1 MSTQPEHPE
10 YPVDEREG
18 PASVNTPAEHTPE
31 PDHEPSPAPGRDPE
45 RGASGERSPRDGEV
59 STERRDDGSLYVLRP
74 DSAATP
80 DDIPTM
86 RPNPDTAPDTVP
98 GTEVEPRVFDA
109 EIVDDSTEPDD
120 ADDGEGAKS
129 VPVDP
134 PDSAVPA
141 GPSGERHAVVPAWV
155 RSREEIA
162 QRTRWWVA
170 NLAHTGAYHAV
181 RTPLYAGK
189 LVAHSPRG
197 TARTVAATYRW
208 VFDTEGKPL
217 RSEAVAARDPQHY
230 LKLVQQRDAHV
241 RKRLTVVMLAL
252 LALAGVG
259 VLVWLSGDL
268 LVQLATLAAA
278 VAALGAAGRIPD
290 KPVVGPAVVKQQVT
304 KLTSDAVTAAL
315 GSLGLAA
322 INQHLAKGKRIGFAA
337 PITREGP
344 GWRADVDLPLGV
356 HVGDIMDRR
365 KALASGLRRPL
376 GCVWPEG
383 DPSAHEGRLVLW
395 VGDEDLSKAK
405 PKPWPLAKHG
415 SADLF
420 QPVPFGFDQRGRLVT
435 VVLMFANLLIG
446 AMPGAGKTFALR
458 VLVLA
463 AALDASAQLRLYEL
477 KGSGD
482 LSPFE
487 TIAHHYG
494 SGPDDGTIENCLH
507 SLREVHK
514 DLERRAKTIANLPR
528 EVCPEN
534 KVTPELAARRS
545 LGLFPLVVAID
556 ECQELFAHPEFG
568 KEAAELCTAI
578 IKRGRALGVILIL
591 ATQRPDKD
599 SLPTGVSAN
608 VGIRFCLRVMGQTEN
623 DMVLGTSSYKNGIR
637 ATTFTA
643 KDKGIGYLVGA
654 SDDPQ
659 IARSAYLDNQ
669 AAEKIVAR
677 AHALRQRA
685 GTLTGHAAGETTEAD
700 RRAAVSLIADVAA
713 VLRPGE
719 TKVWSET
726 IVDRLA
732 ELRPEVYG
740 EWATQDPRGKANQL
754 AAALKPFGVDTMQV
768 HGKLPDGR
776 TANRRGVLADDIRNA
791 AHRTRRT
798 TETGGGE
805 HPA

>member
-1 MSTQPEHPE
+1 MSIHPDRDS
-10 YPVDEREG
+10 YSDFRVDEREG
-18 PASVNTPAEHTPE
+18 PESVNTPAESTPE
-31 PDHEPSPAPGRDPE
+31 PGREPSRAGEHEPATTTPGED
-45 RGASGERSPRDGEV
+45 SLRDGEV

-74 DSAATP
+74 DSAATA
-80 DDIPTM
+80 DEIPMM
-86 RPNPDTAPDTVP
+86 RPRPDTDAAAEP
-98 GTEVEPRVFDA
+98 GAEIEPRVD
-109 EIVDDSTEPDD
+109 DD
-120 ADDGEGAKS
+120 ADSDDGDGDVKP

-141 GPSGERHAVVPAWV
+141 TNGPGERHAVVPAWL
-155 RSREEIA
+155 RSRDEIA
-162 QRTRWWVA
+162 QRAQWWVA

-181 RTPLYAGK
+181 RSPLYAAK
-189 LVAHSPRG
+189 LAAHAPRG
-197 TARTVAATYRW
+197 VKRTVVETYQW
-208 VFDTEGKPL
+208 VFDTEGAPL
-217 RSEAVAARDPQHY
+217 RGQAVASRDPQQY
-230 LKLVQQRDAHV
+230 LKLVQQRDTHV
-241 RKRLTVVMLAL
+241 RKRLTVVMAAL
-252 LALAGVG
+252 LALIGAG
-259 VLVWLSGDL
+259 LAVWFSGTWWIQYPAL
-268 LVQLATLAAA
+268 A
-278 VAALGAAGRIPD
+278 VAVAVLGAVGRVPD

-322 INQHLAKGKRIGFAA
+322 INQHVAKGKRIGFAA

-405 PKPWPLAKHG
+405 PKPWPLAKQG
-415 SADLF
+415 TADLF
-420 QPVPFGFDQRGRLVT
+420 KPVPFGFDQRGRLVS
-435 VVLMFANLLIG
+435 VLLMFANVLIG
-446 AMPGAGKTFALR
+446 AMPRSGKTFALR

-528 EVCPEN
+528 EVCPESMI
-534 KVTPELAARRS
+534 TPELAGRRS
-545 LGLFPLVVAID
+545 LGLFPVVIAID
-556 ECQELFAHPEFG
+556 ECQELFSHPEFG

-578 IKRGRALGVILIL
+578 IKRGPAFGVILIL

-654 SDDPQ
+654 ADDPQ
-659 IARSAYLDNQ
+659 IARSAYLDNP

-677 AHALRQRA
+677 AHVLRQRA
-685 GTLTGHAAGETTEAD
+685 GTLTGHAAGEATEAD

-719 TKVWSET
+719 VKVWSET

-740 EWATQDPRGKANQL
+740 EWAKLDPRGKANQL
-754 AAALKPFGVDTMQV
+754 AAALKPFGVDTLQV
-768 HGKLPDGR
+768 YGKLPDGR
-776 TANRRGVLADDIRNA
+776 QANRRGVLADDIRNA
-791 AHRTRRT
+791 ANRTRRT
-798 TETGGGE
+798 TGGE
-805 HPA
+805 HTA